1 MFSVTY
7 DLLSQSYTTSVFLP
21 VNVLSAGHEFCAP
34 TLTSSLWETSSPHFH
49 PKRSLPHE
57 TQPAQSEFSI
67 LPLLLPTVTKSELNS
82 GPQPSQDFSE
92 IVEAFSGSWVSPAEE
107 QKPGWEPHLQYKARK
122 DATSQVGIQALLMR
136 A

>member
-1 MFSVTY
+1 MICLSASLSMSLVLGMSSVLLPSVTP
-7 DLLSQSYTTSVFLP
+7 SGKP
-21 VNVLSAGHEFCAP
+21 
-34 TLTSSLWETSSPHFH
+34 PHHTFI
-49 PKRSLPHE
+49 PRRSLPHE

-92 IVEAFSGSWVSPAEE
+92 TVEAFSGSWVSPAKE
-107 QKPGWEPHLQYKARK
+107 QNPGWEPHLQYKSTKAGK
-122 DATSQVGIQALLMR
+122 DATSQVSIQALLMW